1 MTEGIQFLGRPLLTS
16 DEVRELLGGWQGDGW
31 RYGIT
36 DIAGKRPF
44 KTLLAVHEKSEICK
58 QRIGMVSQGIDHDR
72 HQNQL
77 PKTSK

>member
-36 DIAGKRPF
+36 DIAGTRPF
-44 KTLLAVHEKSEICK
+44 KTQLVVHEKV
-58 QRIGMVSQGIDHDR
+58 RIAGNASA
-72 HQNQL
+72 
-77 PKTSK
+77 